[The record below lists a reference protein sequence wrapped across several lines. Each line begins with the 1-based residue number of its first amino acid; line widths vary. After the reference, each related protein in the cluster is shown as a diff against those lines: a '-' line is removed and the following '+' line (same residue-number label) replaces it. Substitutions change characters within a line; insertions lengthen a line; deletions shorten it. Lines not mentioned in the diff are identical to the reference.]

1 MGRVPL
7 HSAGMPTHAGV
18 PVQTRTIASVQPLQP
33 QAQLTDAVR
42 QMQLRNLFM
51 YEELAHAGAEN
62 AAHQGAET
70 PMPQSRADR
79 QAGRWMQERTRV
91 ERTAVLWRVLER
103 STERLLSGA
112 MATAARP
119 GEAERSAA
127 ERILIRQDRLLR
139 ERRVNTGTAQTDRVP
154 RETQTRHR
162 VGQEPLAHGSEFGA
176 QSAAIAALAMPLAER
191 RTILE
196 GKPGAPGVNG
206 QDGMPGRVPY
216 GNPSATQERILRE
229 VQQRSR
235 FGLETLVYA
244 EGLETQNLPA
254 AEGQTPFAGQPEHEV
269 QRIMERQLRA
279 QTLREVLERS
289 SERMLRSVERAV
301 GVPGREGLAGAPGW
315 PGAAGRDG
323 RAGVSGQE
331 GAVGSDGLS
340 VQTAIQSAEQ
350 RIEYNDISNRYG
362 VQPQS
367 ASAKERLMRRV
378 ELRSRFGVET
388 LTYAQEA
395 SDAKETP
402 LVREAQTVLRESSF
416 QTRAEH
422 AQVLRNVLERT
433 TERMLRQFEPQ
444 KQWLAPAVQASLPAG
459 AEGVHARFAASAQA
473 MEPSVHYGAQTV
485 PQNAAQRLV
494 QEVELRSRYGYEML
508 TYADDGAQSVHDSG
522 AAPQRTQTVRM
533 ARGGNLHDVLQRAVE
548 AAARREA
555 LLLRP
560 NTFGAMNPILHT
572 PRTMARPLR
581 TAVEGQTGMT
591 MLLRKREE
599 DAPRSTLEMIAR
611 AGQGESPLRSSIL
624 TQPAE
629 IVMYVPPTTMSVYG
643 AETPRVGNLSWEET
657 PAPESRATPQA
668 ALRLMQKAQ
677 QKFGSQARYRPPEM
691 VMKETGDATGKLAS
705 QQMGQPRNINQE
717 MRARKTVIRESSS
730 QELTNTEITRIVD
743 KVYDKIERKIATE
756 YRRRGR

>member
-1 MGRVPL
+1 M
-7 HSAGMPTHAGV
+7 
-18 PVQTRTIASVQPLQP
+18 
-33 QAQLTDAVR
+33 R
-42 QMQLRNLFM
+42 Q
-51 YEELAHAGAEN
+51 
-62 AAHQGAET
+62 
-70 PMPQSRADR
+70 
-79 QAGRWMQERTRV
+79 
-91 ERTAVLWRVLER
+91 
-103 STERLLSGA
+103 
-112 MATAARP
+112 
-119 GEAERSAA
+119 
-127 ERILIRQDRLLR
+127 
-139 ERRVNTGTAQTDRVP
+139 
-154 RETQTRHR
+154 
-162 VGQEPLAHGSEFGA
+162 
-176 QSAAIAALAMPLAER
+176 
-191 RTILE
+191 
-196 GKPGAPGVNG
+196 
-206 QDGMPGRVPY
+206 
-216 GNPSATQERILRE
+216 
-229 VQQRSR
+229 
-235 FGLETLVYA
+235 
-244 EGLETQNLPA
+244 
-254 AEGQTPFAGQPEHEV
+254 
-269 QRIMERQLRA
+269 
-279 QTLREVLERS
+279 
-289 SERMLRSVERAV
+289 
-301 GVPGREGLAGAPGW
+301 
-315 PGAAGRDG
+315 
-323 RAGVSGQE
+323 
-331 GAVGSDGLS
+331 
-340 VQTAIQSAEQ
+340 
-350 RIEYNDISNRYG
+350 
-362 VQPQS
+362 
-367 ASAKERLMRRV
+367 V

-402 LVREAQTVLRESSF
+402 LVREAQTVLRDPSF
-416 QTRAEH
+416 QTRAER

-433 TERMLRQFEPQ
+433 TERMLRQFETQ

-459 AEGVHARFAASAQA
+459 AEGALARLAASARQPGVSTQPIHNAARNTRISKPRTALQTPAQSGAQRMSAGSAQA
-473 MEPSVHYGAQTV
+473 MEPSVHYGAQAV

-494 QEVELRSRYGYEML
+494 QEVELRSRYGYETL
-508 TYADDGAQSVHDSG
+508 TYADGGAQSAHDSG
-522 AAPQRTQTVRM
+522 AAPQGTQTVRM
-533 ARGGNLHDVLQRAVE
+533 ARGGNLHGVVQRAVE

-581 TAVEGQTGMT
+581 TAVEGQAGMT

-599 DAPRSTLEMIAR
+599 GAPRSTLEMIAR

-691 VMKETGDATGKLAS
+691 VMKEAGDATGKLAS